1 MMNSLDNMKHLLK
14 LMESSHDQEYK
25 TPKEHTYSELAKEIA
40 NMVTQEGH
48 ALDFTDLQGVADHV
62 NATLHWDAMD
72 SGDPEHEVDGSDIAS
87 VLPEIQTMLQAAL
100 EKLRDQAS
108 TDTGV
113 AADLQDS
120 SYDHIQRAIDDI
132 SQVVMQEEK
141 LNELSPELLG
151 RARDKSIS
159 RASDIA
165 NRLRSEFA
173 DHPFDRT
180 SSYTKKEVDRADKFH
195 RGMEKAA
202 DRDEEDRFAEEVKV
216 HGERFDSKM
225 DFSVDGESYTYA
237 LHVEDDEE
245 ARRMFHYVFDA
256 AGNSHK
262 LDWSR
267 YNIAPDQRDL
277 ELWVKLGM
285 PTREDAGLSG
295 PLDSEILAQMAQEQL
310 DEACGDAPEMAMSAD
325 QEVVYSKTHRKGDA
339 SVTVSATAKDSQQL
353 EDILRMAGMDPAL
366 AQSHMPEPEVPE
378 MPAVV
383 EPEAPYTAPADI
395 SYSTDSGSLKQHL
408 LSRMQGYLR

>member
-1 MMNSLDNMKHLLK
+1 MNSLDNMKHLLK

-25 TPKEHTYSELAKEIA
+25 TPKEHTYSELTKEIA

-48 ALDFTDLQGVADHV
+48 ALDFTDLQSVADHV

-87 VLPEIQTMLQAAL
+87 VLPEVQTMLQAAL
-100 EKLRDQAS
+100 EELRDQAS
-108 TDTGV
+108 ADTEV
-113 AADLQDS
+113 AADLQAG
-120 SYDHIQRAIDDI
+120 SYDHVQRAIDDI
-132 SQVVMQEEK
+132 SQVVMQE
-141 LNELSPELLG
+141 
-151 RARDKSIS
+151 DQ
-159 RASDIA
+159 
-165 NRLRSEFA
+165 
-173 DHPFDRT
+173 
-180 SSYTKKEVDRADKFH
+180 V
-195 RGMEKAA
+195 
-202 DRDEEDRFAEEVKV
+202 AEEVKV

-237 LHVEDDEE
+237 LHVEDDQE

-267 YNIAPDQRDL
+267 YNVAPDQRDL

-285 PTREDAGLSG
+285 PTRKDAGLSG

-366 AQSHMPEPEVPE
+366 AQSHMAEPEAPDA
-378 MPAVV
+378 PAVV
-383 EPEAPYTAPADI
+383 EPEAPYSAPADI
-395 SYSTDSGSLKQHL
+395 SYSTDSDSLKQHL
-408 LSRMQGYLR
+408 LNRMQGYLR